1 MEKNVLE
8 VKDLKKHYGKFE
20 AVKGITFDV
29 KQGEFFAFLGP
40 NGAGKSTTINTICTI
55 IEKTAGTVV
64 ISGHNLDDSKLEV
77 RKRIGLV
84 FQENVADKSLTVE
97 ENLKIHCE
105 LYHVPKEEIKSR
117 IDNALKIVQLEEK
130 RKTKCGALS
139 GGMKRRVEVAKGIL
153 HQPDILFLDEPTA
166 GLDPQTRVNM
176 WDFLMKL
183 REETNMTIFLT
194 THHMD
199 EAEQCDRIAVM
210 DHGKLI
216 ALDTPVN
223 LKEQYGDAKIIFNT
237 KEIAKIKKLLG
248 KRAEITKEGN
258 DNVIKTKESITQIV
272 KDMALAKVDFND
284 LQILRPT
291 LNDVFLTLTG
301 REMRDED

>member
-55 IEKTAGTVV
+55 IEKTSGTVV

-223 LKEQYGDAKIIFNT
+223 LKEAYGDAKIIFNT